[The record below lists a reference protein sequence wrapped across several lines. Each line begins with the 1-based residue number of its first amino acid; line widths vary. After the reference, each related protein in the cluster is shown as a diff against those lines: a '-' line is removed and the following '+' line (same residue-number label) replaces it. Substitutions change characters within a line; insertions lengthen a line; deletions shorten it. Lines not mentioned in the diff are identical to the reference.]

1 MAASEVAI
9 CNSALLRIGA
19 ASIAALSDT
28 TPEGIACN
36 AQYSKVKNDL
46 LRSHPWKFGKTRA
59 TLTVDGTAPDWGWSY
74 RYALP
79 ATCLRVLE
87 MEGQECGYEWT
98 VEKGYLFNNVGGD
111 IGIVYIPNDLAVT
124 AFDASFDEALAA
136 ELAYV
141 LSFSLVQSAQ
151 FREELRKE
159 AVKKLREARSFNGQQ
174 GSGDRVYADSWLN
187 SRA

>member
-1 MAASEVAI
+1 MAASVEAI

-19 ASIAALSDT
+19 ASISSVSDT
-28 TPEGIACN
+28 TVEAVACN
-36 AQYSKVKNDL
+36 AQYAKVKNDL
-46 LRSHPWKFGKTRA
+46 LFAHPWKFGKTRA
-59 TLTVDGTAPDWGWSY
+59 TLTVDATAPDWGWSY

-79 ATCLRVLE
+79 AATLRVLE
-87 MEGQECGYEWT
+87 MEGQDYGYEWT

-111 IGIVYIPNDLAVT
+111 IGITYIPNDLAVT
-124 AFDASFDEALAA
+124 AFSPSFDEALAA

-141 LSFSLVQSAQ
+141 LSFSLVQSVS

-159 AVKKLREARSFNGQQ
+159 ANKKLMEARSFNAQQ
-174 GSGDRVYADSWLN
+174 GSGDRFYADSWLN